1 MHCSLRNPTVVRIS
15 RAMRAFRMLLVSQG
29 AQVMSSHGVNVPP
42 GIPAFT
48 LDEVQTA
55 ADQMASPDG
64 EVRVRI
70 RRSVVALNQR

>member
-1 MHCSLRNPTVVRIS
+1 MHCSLRNPTVVQTY
-15 RAMRAFRMLLVSQG
+15 RAMRALRTLLVSQG

-55 ADQMASPDG
+55 AEQMASADG
-64 EVRVRI
+64 EVR
-70 RRSVVALNQR
+70 

>member
-1 MHCSLRNPTVVRIS
+1 
-15 RAMRAFRMLLVSQG
+15 MLLASQG

-55 ADQMASPDG
+55 AEQMASADG
-64 EVRVRI
+64 QVR
-70 RRSVVALNQR
+70 